1 MNQQTLDNQETISE
15 KEIDLYDLVVALWKR
30 RNVII
35 LFSSIAAIIS
45 LMLALFWFSN
55 VYTSTATLMPK
66 TSSTSGVSL
75 SRLGLPELGG
85 LSNIIGASGSNDP
98 NLNLAQKLITARGF
112 IVDFVEKEDYLPE
125 IMVSEDWDSSSN
137 SIIYDK
143 DGYDFEKDKLTFKP
157 TDDDIYKNF
166 VDRFFMVVDR
176 ETQFITIEFD
186 HFSPYFAQEAL
197 FKLINEVNSEV
208 RRREVDRTKKSI
220 EYLNNQVEKTSS
232 VDLKF
237 LFNKLRESNIKNLM
251 LAEIDEYFVLD
262 IVDPP
267 TLPSKKSFPRRAII
281 CTFGTFF
288 GFCLSLFFI
297 ATMRFFRYDISLT
310 FRPLKLSFIALD
322 KQI

>member
-125 IMVSEDWDSSSN
+125 ILVAEDWDPASNSLSIITSLSSSKGSN
-137 SIIYDK
+137 
-143 DGYDFEKDKLTFKP
+143 G
-157 TDDDIYKNF
+157 
-166 VDRFFMVVDR
+166 
-176 ETQFITIEFD
+176 
-186 HFSPYFAQEAL
+186 PYVL
-197 FKLINEVNSEV
+197 MSDSLIC
-208 RRREVDRTKKSI
+208 I
-220 EYLNNQVEKTSS
+220 
-232 VDLKF
+232 
-237 LFNKLRESNIKNLM
+237 FN
-251 LAEIDEYFVLD
+251 
-262 IVDPP
+262 
-267 TLPSKKSFPRRAII
+267 
-281 CTFGTFF
+281 TFF
-288 GFCLSLFFI
+288 IRS
-297 ATMRFFRYDISLT
+297 Y
-310 FRPLKLSFIALD
+310 
-322 KQI
+322 